1 MDHCS
6 QNFQEP
12 EFGDLT
18 MRSLPGP
25 SSPALSSS
33 PLSPLLVLLSFLFLY
48 PLAPAE
54 PCLACGW
61 SREPAPQARVGWG
74 GVGDQLSLHQHHG
87 EDAASIMSFPQDQ
100 MCPGSQRV
108 SLQATKHTH
117 SAFGAVGLIGAQL
130 YSLSLVSSESSA
142 PSSKS
147 SSPSSQEL
155 TV

>member
-6 QNFQEP
+6 QNS
-12 EFGDLT
+12 GSV
-18 MRSLPGP
+18 SLETSQCGPCPGP
-25 SSPALSSS
+25 HLRPVLSSVPS
-33 PLSPLLVLLSFLFLY
+33 PRPAVLPFPVPS
-48 PLAPAE
+48 APAE
-54 PCLACGW
+54 PRLACGW
-61 SREPAPQARVGWG
+61 SREPAPQALVGWG

-87 EDAASIMSFPQDQ
+87 DDATSIMSFPQDQ

-117 SAFGAVGLIGAQL
+117 SAFGAARLAGAQL
-130 YSLSLVSSESSA
+130 CSLSLVSSESSA